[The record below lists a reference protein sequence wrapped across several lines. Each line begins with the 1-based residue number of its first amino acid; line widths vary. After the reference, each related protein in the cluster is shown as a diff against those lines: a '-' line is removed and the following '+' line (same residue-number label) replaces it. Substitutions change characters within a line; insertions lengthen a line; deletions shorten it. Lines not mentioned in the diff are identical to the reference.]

1 MTVTGIRKFSA
12 TVLATIALVAC
23 QGGDPE
29 VPVGHETVNLSQWA
43 IASSQGLDADGAAI
57 STPGFDDSGWIPAT
71 VPGTVAG
78 SQMDAGLLGNPFF
91 GTALQEVPGWTYS
104 FLPMPED
111 SPYRHAW
118 WYRTEVTVP
127 EVSNRETRVRLV
139 FEGINWSADIW
150 VNGRMISSAD
160 TTKGTFREFR
170 LDITDVCEPGANCA
184 IAAKVNVPDIFAD
197 LAIYWVDWNPEPPD
211 YNMGLW
217 MPARLDAGGAVTII
231 DPAILTDIRDDGSAW
246 LTLVADLENGS
257 DRAVDV
263 ELVAEFDGRRLTVP
277 VSVGPRQVV
286 EVIRTPAEIADL
298 KLESP
303 ILWWPYHYGTPHLY
317 DAKVSAI
324 VDGTVSD
331 STSFAFGVREVTAVH
346 TNPGS
351 IQFFINGRPILI
363 RGAGWAPDM
372 LLRHDPARD
381 LAELSYV
388 RDLGLNTVRL
398 EGKLEDHA
406 FYDLADR
413 MGILLMPGWCCCDT
427 WESWDTWDQEDYFI
441 ADESI
446 LNQLR
451 RLRRHASVFTW
462 LNGSDFHPPPD
473 VEQMYLETAARARWN
488 LPIVSNATETPSTV
502 SGPSGM
508 KMTGPYN
515 WVPPKYWY
523 VSVPEDPAALA
534 DEIDWP
540 WLYGGA
546 YGFNSESS
554 PGPAV
559 PPLDS
564 MLKMLPEEDI
574 WPVKDPFLFHSGGTS
589 TARERMKVFNDAL
602 AARLGAPTDA
612 ADYTFKAQVMAY
624 ESHRAMFEAQ
634 GRNKYFATGHI
645 QWMLNNA
652 WPGTIWNLYDYYLRP
667 AGSYFG
673 SKKALAPLHV
683 QYSYDDESIWV
694 VNSTLT
700 EFKDLTIS
708 ATIWNLDGK
717 IAYSSTSDP
726 FDVPPDGNQEVM
738 SRVIPASAPLT
749 DLDQVHFIDLRAFDS
764 AGNEID
770 RNIYWVSTV
779 SDTFDMVYRD
789 YELPQVEVADMTDLA
804 AIPEAV
810 LSIPDFTTRT
820 SGDRRIIT
828 QKLKNTGESI
838 AFFIETLLV
847 DLDSGEPILPA
858 IYSDNYVTLMPGEEI
873 EITVSVAA
881 GPTAALRLGTR
892 VSGWNVRP

>member
-1 MTVTGIRKFSA
+1 MTSTRFERLLASVLPAI
-12 TVLATIALVAC
+12 VLAAFVGC
-23 QGGDPE
+23 GSEDPTS
-29 VPVGHETVNLSQWA
+29 HESVNLAEWV
-43 IASSQGLDADGAAI
+43 ISSSDGLEAGGAQI
-57 STPGFDDSGWIPAT
+57 STPGFDDSAWIPAR

-78 SQMDAGLLGNPFF
+78 SQLDAGILGDPFF
-91 GTALQEVPGWTYS
+91 GTALQDLPGWTYS

-111 SPYRHAW
+111 SPYRPAW
-118 WYRTEVTVP
+118 WYRTELMIPPIT
-127 EVSNRETRVRLV
+127 NRDARVKLV

-150 VNGRMISSAD
+150 VNGTMISSAD
-160 TTKGTFREFR
+160 QIQGTFREFH
-170 LDITDVCEPGANCA
+170 LDVTDLCAPGAACA

-217 MPARLDAGGAVTII
+217 MPARIQAGGPITII

-246 LTLVADLENGS
+246 LTLVADLENAS
-257 DRAVDV
+257 DRTVDV
-263 ELVAEFDGRRLTVP
+263 VLAAEFDGRLVQVP
-277 VSVGPRQVV
+277 VSVGPRQIV
-286 EVIRTPAEIADL
+286 EVVRTPVDTNDL

-303 ILWWPYHYGTPHLY
+303 ILWWPYNYGTPHLY
-317 DAKVSAI
+317 DITVSASI
-324 VDGTVSD
+324 DGVVSD
-331 STSFAFGVREVTAVH
+331 SQSFRFGVRKVTAVH

-372 LLRHDPARD
+372 FLRHDPARD

-388 RDLGLNTVRL
+388 RDLGLNTIRL
-398 EGKLEDHA
+398 EGKLEDHG

-427 WESWDTWDQEDYFI
+427 WESWDIWDETDHFI
-441 ADESI
+441 ASESI

-473 VEQMYLETAARARWN
+473 VERMYLENATKAHWD
-488 LPIVSNATETPSTV
+488 LPIVSNATETPSDV

-508 KMTGPYN
+508 KMTGPYH

-523 VSVPEDPAALA
+523 VAVPDDPDTLA
-534 DEIDWP
+534 GQIDWP

-564 MLKMLPEEDI
+564 LKKMLPEKDI

-602 AARLGAPTDA
+602 IARLGAPADA
-612 ADYTFKAQVMAY
+612 ADYAFKAQVMAY

-673 SKKALAPLHV
+673 AKKAMRPLHV
-683 QYSYDDESIWV
+683 QYSYDDQSIWV
-694 VNSTLT
+694 VNSTLK
-700 EFKDLTIS
+700 EFSNVTTS
-708 ATIWNLDGK
+708 VTIWNLDGK
-717 IAYSSTSDP
+717 IAYSATSDP
-726 FDVPPDGNQEVM
+726 IEVPPDGNVESM
-738 SRVIPASAPLT
+738 SLVLPVAAGSF
-749 DLDQVHFIDLRAFDS
+749 DLDQVHFIDLRAFDPTGS
-764 AGNEID
+764 EID
-770 RNIYWVSTV
+770 RNIYWVSTIP
-779 SDTFDMVYRD
+779 DAFDMVYRE
-789 YELPQVEVADMTDLA
+789 YELPQVQVADMTALGDL
-804 AIPEAV
+804 PPAV
-810 LSIPDFTTRT
+810 LSIPDFTIETV
-820 SGDRRIIT
+820 GDQLLIR
-828 QKLKNTGESI
+828 QMLKNEGEAI
-838 AFFIETLLV
+838 AFFVEILLV

-858 IYSDNYVTLMPGEEI
+858 IYNDNYVTVMPDEEI
-873 EITVSVAA
+873 EITVSISADQA
-881 GPTAALRLGTR
+881 SGRRMGTR
-892 VSGWNVRP
+892 ISGWNL